1 MGKTKKTRSYFGD
14 VCRRFTKHKLAMVGL
29 CILLIEVILVLILPL
44 VMHLDPYTSDM
55 EAFGAVPSAAHILGT
70 DDIGRDIFAR
80 LIYGGRVSLAVGI
93 TSTLISVLIGVP
105 LGLIAGYFRGIF
117 EVVVMRC
124 ADMFMSF
131 PSIILILVLVS
142 VIGPSM
148 MTVTVVIGVL
158 GWPQFARLIFG
169 NVLSIREKDYVEAA
183 KAVGERSP
191 RIIGKYILP
200 NAFAPVLIALTF
212 GTASAII
219 MESSLSFLGMGVQP
233 PQASWGNILYD
244 AQSITVLS
252 QKPWL
257 WVPPGIAL
265 VLTVL
270 SINFFG
276 DGMRDAL
283 DTKMKI

>member
-1 MGKTKKTRSYFGD
+1 MKKQEKSSSYLQD
-14 VCRRFTKHKLAMVGL
+14 VFRRFKAHKLAMVGL
-29 CILLIEVILVLILPL
+29 CVIILEVLLVFLLP
-44 VMHLDPYTSDM
+44 MIFDLDPYSSDIN
-55 EAFGAVPSAAHILGT
+55 AFGAVPSAEHILGT

-80 LIYGGRVSLAVGI
+80 LIYGGQVSLFVGLV
-93 TSTLISVLIGVP
+93 STLISVAIGVP
-105 LGLIAGYFRGIF
+105 LGVIAGYYGGIF
-117 EVVVMRC
+117 ETIVMRS
-124 ADMFMSF
+124 ADVFMSF
-131 PSIILILVLVS
+131 PSIILLLVLVS
-142 VIGPSM
+142 VVGPSIF
-148 MTVTVVIGVL
+148 TVTLVIGIM
-158 GWPQFARLIFG
+158 GWTQFARLIYG
-169 NVLSIREKDYVEAA
+169 NVLSVREKDYVESARA
-183 KAVGERSP
+183 IGEKNL
-191 RIIGKYILP
+191 RIITKYILP
-200 NAFAPVLIALTF
+200 NTFAPVLIALTF
-212 GTASAII
+212 STANAII

-276 DGMRDAL
+276 DGVRDAL

>member
-1 MGKTKKTRSYFGD
+1 VKKQEKSSSYLQD
-14 VCRRFTKHKLAMVGL
+14 VFRRFKAHKLAMVGL
-29 CILLIEVILVLILPL
+29 CVIILEVLLVFLLP
-44 VMHLDPYTSDM
+44 MIFDLDPYSSDIN
-55 EAFGAVPSAAHILGT
+55 AFGAVPSAEHILGT

-80 LIYGGRVSLAVGI
+80 LIYGGQVSLFVGLV
-93 TSTLISVLIGVP
+93 STLISVAIGVP
-105 LGLIAGYFRGIF
+105 LGVIAGYYGGIF
-117 EVVVMRC
+117 ETIVMRS
-124 ADMFMSF
+124 ADVFMSF

-142 VIGPSM
+142 VVGPSIF
-148 MTVTVVIGVL
+148 TVTLVIGIM
-158 GWPQFARLIFG
+158 GWTQFARLIYG
-169 NVLSIREKDYVEAA
+169 NVLSVREKDYVESARA
-183 KAVGERSP
+183 IGEKNL
-191 RIIGKYILP
+191 RIITKYILP
-200 NAFAPVLIALTF
+200 NTFAPVLIALTF
-212 GTASAII
+212 STANAII

-276 DGMRDAL
+276 DGVRDAL

>member
-1 MGKTKKTRSYFGD
+1 MQD
-14 VCRRFTKHKLAMVGL
+14 VFRRFKAHKLAMVGL
-29 CILLIEVILVLILPL
+29 CVIILEVLLVFLLP
-44 VMHLDPYTSDM
+44 MIFDLDPYSSDIN
-55 EAFGAVPSAAHILGT
+55 AFGAVPSAEHILGT

-80 LIYGGRVSLAVGI
+80 LIYGGQVSLFVGLV
-93 TSTLISVLIGVP
+93 STLISVAIGVP
-105 LGLIAGYFRGIF
+105 LGVIAGYYGGIF
-117 EVVVMRC
+117 ETIVMRS
-124 ADMFMSF
+124 ADVFMSF

-142 VIGPSM
+142 VVGPSIF
-148 MTVTVVIGVL
+148 TVTLVIGIM
-158 GWPQFARLIFG
+158 GWTQFARLIYG
-169 NVLSIREKDYVEAA
+169 NVLSVREKDYVESARA
-183 KAVGERSP
+183 ICEKNL
-191 RIIGKYILP
+191 RIITKYILP
-200 NAFAPVLIALTF
+200 NTFAPVLIALTF
-212 GTASAII
+212 STANAII
-219 MESSLSFLGMGVQP
+219 MESSLSFLGMGVQS

-276 DGMRDAL
+276 DGVRDAL

>member
-1 MGKTKKTRSYFGD
+1 MKKQEKSSSYLQD
-14 VCRRFTKHKLAMVGL
+14 VFRRFKAHKLAMVGL
-29 CILLIEVILVLILPL
+29 CVIILEVLLVFLLP
-44 VMHLDPYTSDM
+44 MIFDLDPYSSDIN
-55 EAFGAVPSAAHILGT
+55 AFGAVPSAEHILGT

-80 LIYGGRVSLAVGI
+80 LIYGGQVSLFVGLV
-93 TSTLISVLIGVP
+93 STLISVAIGVP
-105 LGLIAGYFRGIF
+105 LGVIAGYYGGIF
-117 EVVVMRC
+117 ETIVMRS
-124 ADMFMSF
+124 ADVFMSF

-142 VIGPSM
+142 VVGPSIF
-148 MTVTVVIGVL
+148 TVTLVIGIM
-158 GWPQFARLIFG
+158 GWTQFARLIYG
-169 NVLSIREKDYVEAA
+169 NVLSVREKDYVESARA
-183 KAVGERSP
+183 IGEKSF
-191 RIIGKYILP
+191 RIITKYILP
-200 NAFAPVLIALTF
+200 NTFAPVLIALTF
-212 GTASAII
+212 STANAII

-276 DGMRDAL
+276 DGVRDAL

>member
-1 MGKTKKTRSYFGD
+1 MKKQEKSSSYLQD
-14 VCRRFTKHKLAMVGL
+14 VFRRFKAHKLAMVGL
-29 CILLIEVILVLILPL
+29 CVIILEVLLVFLLP
-44 VMHLDPYTSDM
+44 MIFDLDPYSSDIN
-55 EAFGAVPSAAHILGT
+55 AFGAVPSAEHILGT

-80 LIYGGRVSLAVGI
+80 LIYGGQVSLFVGLV
-93 TSTLISVLIGVP
+93 STLISVAIGVP
-105 LGLIAGYFRGIF
+105 LGVIAGYYGGIF
-117 EVVVMRC
+117 ETIVMRS
-124 ADMFMSF
+124 ADVFMSF

-142 VIGPSM
+142 VVGPSIF
-148 MTVTVVIGVL
+148 TVTLVIGIM
-158 GWPQFARLIFG
+158 GWTQFARLIYG
-169 NVLSIREKDYVEAA
+169 NVLSVREKDYVESARA
-183 KAVGERSP
+183 IGEKNL
-191 RIIGKYILP
+191 RIITKYILP
-200 NAFAPVLIALTF
+200 NTFAPVLIALTF
-212 GTASAII
+212 STANAII

-270 SINFFG
+270 SINFW
-276 DGMRDAL
+276 RRCKDAL

>member
-1 MGKTKKTRSYFGD
+1 VKKQEKSSSYLQD
-14 VCRRFTKHKLAMVGL
+14 VFRRFKAHKLAMVGL
-29 CILLIEVILVLILPL
+29 CVIILEVLLVFLLP
-44 VMHLDPYTSDM
+44 MIFDLDPYSSDIN
-55 EAFGAVPSAAHILGT
+55 AFGAVPSAEHILGT

-80 LIYGGRVSLAVGI
+80 LIYGGQVSLFVGLV
-93 TSTLISVLIGVP
+93 STLISVAIGVP
-105 LGLIAGYFRGIF
+105 LGVIAGYYGGIF
-117 EVVVMRC
+117 ETIVMRS
-124 ADMFMSF
+124 ADVFMSF

-142 VIGPSM
+142 VVGPSIF
-148 MTVTVVIGVL
+148 TVTLVIGIM
-158 GWPQFARLIFG
+158 GWTQFARLIYG
-169 NVLSIREKDYVEAA
+169 NVLSVREKDYVESARA
-183 KAVGERSP
+183 IGEKSF
-191 RIIGKYILP
+191 RIITKYILP
-200 NAFAPVLIALTF
+200 NTFAPVLIALTF
-212 GTASAII
+212 STANAII

-276 DGMRDAL
+276 DGVRDAL

>member
-1 MGKTKKTRSYFGD
+1 MKKQGKSSSYLGD
-14 VCRRFTKHKLAMVGL
+14 VFRRFKAHKLAMVGL
-29 CILLIEVILVLILPL
+29 CVIILEVLLVFLLP
-44 VMHLDPYTSDM
+44 MIFDIDPYTSDIN
-55 EAFGAVPSAAHILGT
+55 AFGAAPSAEHILGT

-80 LIYGGRVSLAVGI
+80 LIYGGQVSLFVGLV
-93 TSTLISVLIGVP
+93 STLISVAIGVP
-105 LGLIAGYFRGIF
+105 LGVIAGYYGGTF
-117 EVVVMRC
+117 ETIVMRS
-124 ADMFMSF
+124 ADVFMSF

-142 VIGPSM
+142 VVGPSIF
-148 MTVTVVIGVL
+148 TVTLVIGIM
-158 GWPQFARLIFG
+158 GWTQFARLIYG
-169 NVLSIREKDYVEAA
+169 NVLSVREKDYVESARA
-183 KAVGERSP
+183 IGEKNF
-191 RIIGKYILP
+191 RIITKYILP
-200 NAFAPVLIALTF
+200 NTFAPVLIALTF
-212 GTASAII
+212 STANAII

-276 DGMRDAL
+276 DGVRDAL

>member
-1 MGKTKKTRSYFGD
+1 MKKQEKSSSYLQD
-14 VCRRFTKHKLAMVGL
+14 VFRRFKAHKLAMVGL
-29 CILLIEVILVLILPL
+29 CVIILEVLLVFLLP
-44 VMHLDPYTSDM
+44 MIFDLDPYSSDIN
-55 EAFGAVPSAAHILGT
+55 AFGAVPSAEHILGT

-80 LIYGGRVSLAVGI
+80 LIYGGQVSLFVGLV
-93 TSTLISVLIGVP
+93 STLISVAIGVP
-105 LGLIAGYFRGIF
+105 LGVIAGYYGGIF
-117 EVVVMRC
+117 ETIVMRS
-124 ADMFMSF
+124 ADVFMSF

-142 VIGPSM
+142 VVGPSIF
-148 MTVTVVIGVL
+148 TVTLVIGIM
-158 GWPQFARLIFG
+158 GWTQFARLIYG
-169 NVLSIREKDYVEAA
+169 NVLSVREKDYVESARA
-183 KAVGERSP
+183 IGEKNL
-191 RIIGKYILP
+191 RIITKYILP
-200 NAFAPVLIALTF
+200 NTFAPVLIALTF
-212 GTASAII
+212 STANAII
-219 MESSLSFLGMGVQP
+219 MESSLSFLGMGVQS

-276 DGMRDAL
+276 DGVRDAL